1 MSDRQYHALTE
12 ERPLPDEERQQQE
25 GMSRSIFR
33 NVLCLVAAA
42 LSFSA
47 AAPAS
52 SCGPEAES
60 VRSHEAAEFDRV
72 LQRFATLGFSG
83 VVLVRKDGETA
94 LRRSYGFGR
103 REEGVRNTI
112 STPFPIASVTKQFIA
127 AAILRLQM
135 DGNLRTSDPVSKYL
149 GKFPGQRA
157 EPTIEEV
164 LTHTSGIIH
173 PETSFVSQS
182 GSEFVKKLKTF
193 PRESEPGKYRYSNG
207 GYSLLAAII
216 EQASG
221 MPFEVYLQEKLFQ
234 PAGMV
239 CTGFTMTPET
249 ALGYEMD
256 EKWISEAGSPSLL
269 RRILGIGYRPEFRL
283 AQPIPD
289 DWSIR
294 ASGGIITTVGDI
306 EKWERTLEKNYVLS
320 VDATEAMFTPRIPL
334 PVSERAQ
341 AYSWII
347 ERTASG
353 KHIAYVHGD
362 YWGYQ
367 SAYIRYLD
375 DRLTLFVAT
384 NVSVGRDPQGWCP
397 LVHDSFE
404 QAFHLETGR

>member
-1 MSDRQYHALTE
+1 MSDRQHHPLTDEWPLPE
-12 ERPLPDEERQQQE
+12 ERKQHE
-25 GMSRSIFR
+25 GMPGSVFR
-33 NVLCLVAAA
+33 NALCLIAAA
-42 LSFSA
+42 LSLSGTA
-47 AAPAS
+47 LAS
-52 SCGPEAES
+52 SCQPETELI
-60 VRSHEAAEFDRV
+60 RDQEAAEFDRV
-72 LQRFATLGFSG
+72 LWQFATLGFSG
-83 VVLVRKDGETA
+83 VVLVLKDGEPV
-94 LRRSYGFGR
+94 LRRSYGFSR
-103 REEGVRNTI
+103 REAAVRNTV

-135 DGNLRTSDPVSKYL
+135 DGKLRTSDPVSKYL
-149 GKFPGQRA
+149 GKFPGQRG
-157 EPTIEEV
+157 EPTVEEL

-173 PETSFVSQS
+173 PETSFVSHTS
-182 GSEFVKKLKTF
+182 SEFVKKLKTF

-221 MPFEVYLQEKLFQ
+221 MPFEVYLQKKLFQ
-234 PAGMV
+234 PAGMGY
-239 CTGFTMTPET
+239 TGFTVTPET

-256 EKWISEAGSPSLL
+256 EKWVSEAGSPSLL

-283 AQPIPD
+283 AWPIPD

-320 VDATEAMFTPRIPL
+320 VDATEGMFTPRIPL
-334 PVSERAQ
+334 PASERKQ

-347 ERTASG
+347 ERMPSG
-353 KHIAYVHGD
+353 SRAAYKYGD

-384 NVSVGRDPQGWCP
+384 NVSVGRGPQGWRP
-397 LVHDSFE
+397 LVRNSFE
-404 QAFHLETGR
+404 QAFHLEPGR